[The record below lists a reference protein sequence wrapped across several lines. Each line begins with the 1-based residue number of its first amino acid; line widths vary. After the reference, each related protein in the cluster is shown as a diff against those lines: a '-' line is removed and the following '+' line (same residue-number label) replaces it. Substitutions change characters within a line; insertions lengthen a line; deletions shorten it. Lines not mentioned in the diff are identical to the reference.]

1 MDDFLYFSTDPTI
14 EAAFEHGLK
23 HILNMGVDF
32 DPDPPRFLGLEM
44 ECSRDNDNHVNIFL
58 SQEAFIDYLLVSHH
72 LDTSSFTPRIPY
84 CSGYIV
90 DKIPMDTDLPPAVL
104 QLSQALIHTIVG
116 SLN

>member
-1 MDDFLYFSTDPTI
+1 M
-14 EAAFEHGLK
+14 EATFEHGLK
-23 HILNMGVDF
+23 HTLNMGVDF
-32 DPDPPRFLGLEM
+32 DLHPQHFLGIEM

-58 SQEAFIDYLLVSHH
+58 LQEAFIDYLLVSHH

-84 CSGYIV
+84 CSGYPV
-90 DKIPMDTDLPPAVL
+90 GKIPMDTDLPPAVL